1 MGDWSLWQYMLLID
15 IWFYAVWIMSKL
27 SLKKK
32 NLFGPTGTICVLKH
46 FMAILHFSVTL
57 MGLKCAILQE
67 I

>member
-32 NLFGPTGTICVLKH
+32 SGYVRTNWDNMCSETFYGYITFLDLVD
-46 FMAILHFSVTL
+46 
-57 MGLKCAILQE
+57 
-67 I
+67 